1 MIRRGSVVNFSTYEM
16 EDDLKSK
23 GYKYIV
29 GIDEVGRGP
38 GAGPVV
44 ASAVYLHEEH
54 VGKFVGTVKDSKKL
68 SAKKRLELYEE
79 LVYCSDWGLGII
91 DNKTIDEVNILQ
103 ATKMAMEEA
112 FLGIDYKNCDYVLVD
127 GNMRLEFL
135 EYYGVDQQ
143 FVLQG
148 DSKVVSISAASIIA
162 KVVRDDMMKI
172 LHHEYPMYN
181 WEKNKGYLTK
191 EHIEAI
197 KKYGTTKYHRLS
209 FNKVGK

>member
-1 MIRRGSVVNFSTYEM
+1 MTSKIATYEL

-44 ASAVYLHEEH
+44 ASAVCLHEEH
-54 VGKFVGTVKDSKKL
+54 VGKFVGVVKDSKKL

-79 LVYCSDWGLGII
+79 LVVCSDWGIGTASNEVI
-91 DNKTIDEVNILQ
+91 DHVNILQ
-103 ATKMAMEEA
+103 ATKIAMDEA
-112 FLGIDYKNCDYVLVD
+112 FLGVDYKKCDYVLVD

-135 EYYGVDQQ
+135 EYYGVEQQ
-143 FVLQG
+143 SVLQG

-162 KVVRDDMMKI
+162 KVIRDDIMEQRHKE
-172 LHHEYPMYN
+172 HPMYN
-181 WEKNKGYLTK
+181 WKKNKGYLTK

-197 KKYGTTKYHRLS
+197 KKYGPTKYHRLS
-209 FNKVGK
+209 FSKVGK